1 MTLDI
6 RVVAFGRAA
15 ARTLRDVIAT
25 AQARDPLAPVTVV
38 VPRNVTGLATRRL
51 LASGDLGPAP
61 DSRRTGLVNVR
72 FLTLAR
78 LADEVAGGHRV
89 AGGSLPATASV
100 LHAVARMVLDPAD
113 GLFAPVREHPSMA
126 RALVAAYRDL
136 SGVSPATRR
145 ALSSGSPRAAEVVA
159 LVEAME
165 AHLRPGWY
173 DEGSRVDD
181 AVDAV
186 DALAAGEA
194 GTDTGVLVVHL
205 PLRLSVRDRRL
216 LGALATVRPVTVVV
230 GLTGDDAADAA
241 TWELMDRLAAD
252 HPGTRVHLPAEPPVP
267 PLGTSVVSAPA
278 SDAEVRAAVRALMAH
293 RRAGTRFERMAVVHG
308 GTDAYER
315 LVREALTSAGIP
327 CNGVGTRALA
337 ATMPGRVLLGA
348 LDLPEHGWRRDDVA
362 AWLSA
367 GPVLD
372 GRGEPVPAAAWDLL
386 SREAGVTAGLDAWHH
401 HLGALADDCDARLVE
416 LDGPA
421 GIEAPPATADRLRR
435 RKRSAGRLGA
445 FVDGLAG
452 RLDQAPDSWGAWA
465 AWVDGLLDGILGRPT
480 QRPAWP
486 TEEEEALT
494 TIRSRVAAL
503 AVLDRFGTAPDRA
516 TFRHA
521 LQSELEAAA
530 PQTSRFGTGVLVGPI
545 ELLVGLDVDTVFVLG
560 MVDGAFPGRDHDDAL
575 LPDDERA
582 AAGDDLPLRGRH
594 RHDAHREYLA
604 ALASAPERVLSFA
617 RGDQRRGREQRPARW
632 LLDTL
637 GALDGSGRRLFSRDV
652 DRLGA
657 VGGFT
662 VLPSFTEGV
671 RRGDEPYAL
680 PDRDLRSLLRW
691 VDAGHDPADH
701 PLATAVP
708 ALGAGLLVRR
718 NRRRGDFTRF
728 DGRIDRA
735 GVPSPTTANALSPT
749 SLETFAA
756 CPRRYLMERVL
767 RIEEHPRPEQLLSI
781 EPADRGSLV
790 HAVLERFIAPQL
802 DLPRHRRIRP
812 GTPWSADDHRRI
824 ERLAAEVG
832 AEFEAKGLVGR
843 RLLWEYER
851 SILVRSLHR
860 FLEADDRYRAAG
872 GWVPEQV
879 ELAFGPGHGEPVT
892 LELPGGRRLAFKG
905 FIDRVDLAEDGS
917 LSVLDYKTGGTFGFD
932 GLADDAVLRG
942 TKLQLP
948 LYGLAARSRLG
959 DGPLSVAY
967 WFVSERGRYG
977 QRGYR
982 LDAPVL
988 GRLRGVATVLVDAI
1002 EAGSFPAR
1010 PGPDG
1015 SNCTFCAFEAMCPG
1029 NRQRAWERVA
1039 RSPELSAYV
1048 ELVDGDGVTR

>member
-6 RVVAFGRAA
+6 RAVAFGRAA
-15 ARTLRDVIAT
+15 ARVLRDEIAV
-25 AQARDPLAPVTVV
+25 AQARDALAPVTVV

-78 LADEVAGGHRV
+78 LADEVAGGGR
-89 AGGSLPATASV
+89 AAEGSLPATPSV
-100 LHAVARMVLDPAD
+100 LQAAARMALDHAD
-113 GLFAPVREHPSMA
+113 GPFQPVREHPSMA

-136 SGVSPATRR
+136 GGVSPATRK
-145 ALSSGSPRAAEVVA
+145 ALASGSLRAAEVVA

-165 AHLRPGWY
+165 ARLRSGWY
-173 DEGSRVDD
+173 DEGSRIDD
-181 AVDAV
+181 AVT
-186 DALAAGEA
+186 ALAAGAA
-194 GTDTGVLVVHL
+194 GADTGALVVHL
-205 PLRLSVRDRRL
+205 PLRLTARDRRL
-216 LGALATVRPVTVVV
+216 LGALAAVRPVTVVV
-230 GLTGDDAADAA
+230 GLTGEDAADATA
-241 TWELMDRLAAD
+241 RDLVDRLAAD
-252 HPGTRVHLPAEPPVP
+252 HPSARIHPPPDPPVP
-267 PLGTSVVSAPA
+267 PLGTAVVSAPA
-278 SDAEVRAAVRALMAH
+278 SDAEVRAAVRGVMAR
-293 RRAGTRFERMAVVHG
+293 RRAGTRFERMAIVHG
-308 GTDAYER
+308 GAGVYER
-315 LVREALTSAGIP
+315 LVREALSSAGIP
-327 CNGVGTRALA
+327 CSGVGTRTLA
-337 ATMPGRVLLGA
+337 ATLPGRVLLGA
-348 LDLPEHGWRRDDVA
+348 LDLPERGWRRDDVA

-372 GRGEPVPAAAWDLL
+372 GPGEPVPAAAWDLL
-386 SREAGVTAGLDAWHH
+386 SREAGVTAGLDAWHR
-401 HLGALADDCDARLVE
+401 HLAALADDCDARLLE

-435 RKRSAGRLGA
+435 RKRAAGRLDA
-445 FVDGLAG
+445 FVGGLAG
-452 RLDQAPDSWGAWA
+452 RLGQAPDSWTGWA
-465 AWVDGLLDGILGRPT
+465 AWVDGLLDHVLGRPT

-486 TEEEEALT
+486 TEEEEALIA
-494 TIRSRVAAL
+494 IRARVGAL
-503 AVLDRFGTAPDRA
+503 TVLDRFGAAPDRG
-516 TFRHA
+516 TFRQA
-521 LQSELEAAA
+521 LQAELDAAA
-530 PQTSRFGTGVLVGPI
+530 PQTSRFGTGVLVGPV
-545 ELLVGLDVDTVFVLG
+545 ELLVGLDLDTVFVLG
-560 MVDGAFPGRDHDDAL
+560 MVDGAFPGRDRDDAL

-604 ALASAPERVLSFA
+604 ALAAAPERVLSFA

-637 GALDGSGRRLFSRDV
+637 GVLEGADRRLFSRDV
-652 DRLGA
+652 ERLGA

-671 RRGDEPYAL
+671 RRGDEPYA
-680 PDRDLRSLLRW
+680 PADRDLRSLLRW
-691 VDAGHDPADH
+691 VDAGRDPASH

-708 ALGAGLLVRR
+708 AVGAGLLARR
-718 NRRRGDFTRF
+718 SRRGRAFTRF

-735 GVPSPTTANALSPT
+735 GIPSPATATALSPT

-767 RIEEHPRPEQLLSI
+767 RIEEHPRPEQVLSI
-781 EPADRGSLV
+781 DPADRGSLV

-851 SILVRSLHR
+851 SMLVRSLHR

-872 GWVPEQV
+872 GWVPERV

-892 LELPGGRRLAFKG
+892 LDLPEGRRLAFKG
-905 FIDRVDLAEDGS
+905 FIDRVDRAEDGS
-917 LSVLDYKTGGTFGFD
+917 LSVLDYKTGSTFGFD
-932 GLADDAVLRG
+932 GLPDDPVLRG

-959 DGPLSVAY
+959 DGPVSVAY

-977 QRGYR
+977 QRGYH
-982 LDAPVL
+982 LEAPVL

-1002 EAGSFPAR
+1002 ESGTFPAR
-1010 PGPDG
+1010 PGPAG

-1029 NRQRAWERVA
+1029 NRQRSWERVA
-1039 RSPELSAYV
+1039 RSAELSAYV
-1048 ELVDGDGVTR
+1048 ELADGDGVTR